1 MKRSLSSHIMLL
13 LCLKTRSLIL
23 SHLINT
29 FQLLLLNFRYLLL
42 HQSVM
47 NQIRILGHH
56 LMCKTSM
63 LLLLRYLRFYQIHLR
78 SKLSSL
84 FQRTVLIGSTDIFI
98 SIDVFKLLLI
108 HESLLHL
115 LSFIFTWHRSRTLLR
130 SMLFH
135 SVLSICNLI
144 CVTSRSHDVS
154 TLWA

>member
-1 MKRSLSSHIMLL
+1 MLL

-29 FQLLLLNFRYLLL
+29 FQLLLLNFRFLLL

-47 NQIRILGHH
+47 TQIRILGHH

-135 SVLSICNLI
+135 SVFSICNLI

>member
-1 MKRSLSSHIMLL
+1 MKRSLGSHIMLL
-13 LCLKTRSLIL
+13 LRLKTCSLIL

-29 FQLLLLNFRYLLL
+29 FQLLLLNFRFLLL

-47 NQIRILGHH
+47 TQICILGHH
-56 LMCKTSM
+56 LMCKASM

-98 SIDVFKLLLI
+98 SIDVFELLLI

-135 SVLSICNLI
+135 TVFSICNLI
-144 CVTSRSHDVS
+144 CITSRSHDVT
-154 TLWA
+154 TL